1 MDKLKFKVN
10 TKDLFEYY
18 YMRVNYFN
26 SINWMFSQ
34 SKLYKS
40 ISLWSEQYSSKI
52 YQFYMN
58 NFNKETFE
66 KKYDQISK
74 FVHSNDI
81 VIRDNNK

>member
-1 MDKLKFKVN
+1 
-10 TKDLFEYY
+10 
-18 YMRVNYFN
+18 
-26 SINWMFSQ
+26 MFSQ

-66 KKYDQISK
+66 KYDQISK

>member
-1 MDKLKFKVN
+1 MN

-18 YMRVNYFN
+18 YMRVNYYN

-58 NFNKETFE
+58 NFNKETFK